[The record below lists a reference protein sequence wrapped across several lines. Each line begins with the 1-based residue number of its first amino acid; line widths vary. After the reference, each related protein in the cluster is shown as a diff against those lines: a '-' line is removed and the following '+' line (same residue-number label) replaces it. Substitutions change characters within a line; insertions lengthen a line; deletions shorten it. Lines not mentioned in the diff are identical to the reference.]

1 MKCPNCNAEVTGKFC
16 SYCGSEL
23 PKNEPNIHIEHKET
37 VINNYGTSK
46 PEYEDIYEEEK
57 KCEIAREKI
66 KQEKIDLENKK
77 KSQGCLVTVAL
88 FAFIV
93 FFIYSKI
100 TSWWNGVM
108 ESGHEET
115 EKYVASKQEEYG
127 NVVESESGNVED
139 NIVTPRESDEIIV
152 VEDYVS
158 LWENYTNDD
167 AKRWYQ
173 ITGRIYSIN
182 EDSLTVRDGLPD
194 KATAFLNFNLNS
206 NENLSG
212 YREGDEIT
220 LNQ

>member
-1 MKCPNCNAEVTGKFC
+1 
-16 SYCGSEL
+16 
-23 PKNEPNIHIEHKET
+23 
-37 VINNYGTSK
+37 
-46 PEYEDIYEEEK
+46 
-57 KCEIAREKI
+57 
-66 KQEKIDLENKK
+66 
-77 KSQGCLVTVAL
+77 
-88 FAFIV
+88 
-93 FFIYSKI
+93 
-100 TSWWNGVM
+100 M

-220 LNQ
+220 LIGFSNSKMMNSIYFDYCQIVQ